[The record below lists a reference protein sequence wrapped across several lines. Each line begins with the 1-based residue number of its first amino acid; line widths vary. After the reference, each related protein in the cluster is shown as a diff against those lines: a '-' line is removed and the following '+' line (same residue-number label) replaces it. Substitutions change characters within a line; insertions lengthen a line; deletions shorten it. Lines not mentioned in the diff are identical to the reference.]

1 MRLDGAGA
9 MRSTDE
15 GSAVSSSVR
24 NLGGV
29 LLEQVPAALASDTL
43 EPMVQRILTGSQP
56 SFVPAPTF
64 GSCI

>member
-1 MRLDGAGA
+1 

-15 GSAVSSSVR
+15 GSTVSSSVL

-29 LLEQVPAALASDTL
+29 LLEQMPALASDS
-43 EPMVQRILTGSQP
+43 EPMVERILTGSQ
-56 SFVPAPTF
+56 SSSVPAPTF